1 MIDLGGRAAVV
12 TGAGSG
18 IGRGIAIC
26 LTECGAAVLLA
37 DINEEG
43 ARETRRL
50 LSKGSVSSVFAA
62 DISSGVGAKGAID
75 AALAAFG
82 RLDIL
87 VNNAGTQVVK
97 PSTELD
103 ISEWELMIGVNLRAV
118 YLCSKYAIP
127 YLARQGGAIVNIA
140 SVHAHATLA
149 DYAGYAATKSGILG
163 LTRGLAVQCG
173 PLDIRVNAVSPG
185 AIETPLLQRY
195 IESAPDPAGL
205 RERLLS
211 LQPVG
216 RLGTPRDIGSLVA
229 FLAGDDAKFIT
240 GAEIVVDGGMT
251 ANLFR

>member
-1 MIDLGGRAAVV
+1 MTDLAGRAAVV

-18 IGRGIAIC
+18 IGRGIAIR
-26 LTECGAAVLLA
+26 LAECGAEVLLA

-43 ARETRRL
+43 AGETKRL
-50 LSKGSVSSVFAA
+50 LSNASVSSVFAA
-62 DISSGVGAKGAID
+62 DLSSAAGAKAAIE

-103 ISEWELMIGVNLRAV
+103 ISEWELMMGINLRAV

-127 YLARQGGAIVNIA
+127 YMARQGGAIVNIA

-149 DYAGYAATKSGILG
+149 DYAGYAASKSGVLG
-163 LTRGLAVQCG
+163 LTRGLALQCAPQG
-173 PLDIRVNAVSPG
+173 IRVNAISPG
-185 AIETPLLQRY
+185 AIDTPLLQSY
-195 IESAPDPAGL
+195 LESFPDPAGMRKQML
-205 RERLLS
+205 AM
-211 LQPVG
+211 QPVG
-216 RLGTPRDIGSLVA
+216 RLGTPRDIGCLVA
-229 FLAGDDAKFIT
+229 FLAGDDAAFIT
-240 GAEIVVDGGMT
+240 GAEIVADGGLT

>member
-1 MIDLGGRAAVV
+1 MTDLRGRAAVG

-26 LTECGAAVLLA
+26 LAECGAAVLLA
-37 DINEEG
+37 DINDEG

-50 LSKGSVSSVFAA
+50 LSNGSVSAVVAG
-62 DISSGVGAKGAID
+62 DVSSDAVARGFIE
-75 AALAAFG
+75 AALTAFE

-103 ISEWELMIGVNLRAV
+103 IAEWELMMGVNLRAV

-149 DYAGYAATKSGILG
+149 DYAGYAASKSGILG
-163 LTRGLAVQCG
+163 LSRGLAVQCG
-173 PLDIRVNAVSPG
+173 PLGIRVNAVSPG
-185 AIETPLLQRY
+185 TIETPLLQRY
-195 IESAPDPAGL
+195 IDGFADPAGM
-205 RERLLS
+205 RGQMISR
-211 LQPVG
+211 QPIG

-229 FLAGDDAKFIT
+229 FLAGGDATFIS
-240 GAEIVVDGGMT
+240 GAEIVADGGMM